1 MELHSQPVRTGPL
14 LAILSGA
21 PFVASLDLFVV
32 NVAFGDIAKS
42 YPGHSLG
49 EFSWILNSYAIV
61 YAALLIPLGRW
72 ADRIGHKRAF
82 IAGLALFTLASA
94 ACAFSPSL
102 WALVAF
108 RIVQA
113 VGAAA
118 LTPASLG
125 LLISA
130 LPAAKRQSGVRIW
143 AAAGAA
149 AAAFGPV
156 VGGILV
162 EASWRWVFLINVP
175 VGIVLVYLAVRLVPD
190 TTHKD
195 PDAGID
201 VVGAALLTVGVG
213 SLALALVQGPDWG
226 WTDSRVLIAFAV
238 AAVTLLSF
246 WWSNSRHR
254 TPLIAPD
261 LLKIRSFAWSNV
273 TAILFSAA
281 FAAGLLSNILWLQE
295 VWGYSAL
302 RTGFAVSPGPL
313 LVPLF
318 AIAGGSLSRKYSAG
332 RVAALGSLLW
342 AVGTVLVLVSVDTTP
357 NYVTGL
363 LPGWIIAG
371 IGVGLA
377 LPTILS
383 QATADL
389 APARSATG
397 SAIVSMSRQIG
408 TVLGVS
414 VLIAVLGSAVDY
426 DTFRQAWWVIFA
438 VALASAL
445 ASLGMTPATTPT
457 PVVPAESAVP
467 ERNLS

>member
-1 MELHSQPVRTGPL
+1 MELHSQPVRIGPL

-102 WALVAF
+102 WALVVF

-125 LLISA
+125 LLINA

-175 VGIVLVYLAVRLVPD
+175 V
-190 TTHKD
+190 
-195 PDAGID
+195 
-201 VVGAALLTVGVG
+201 
-213 SLALALVQGPDWG
+213 
-226 WTDSRVLIAFAV
+226 
-238 AAVTLLSF
+238 
-246 WWSNSRHR
+246 
-254 TPLIAPD
+254 
-261 LLKIRSFAWSNV
+261 
-273 TAILFSAA
+273 
-281 FAAGLLSNILWLQE
+281 
-295 VWGYSAL
+295 
-302 RTGFAVSPGPL
+302 
-313 LVPLF
+313 
-318 AIAGGSLSRKYSAG
+318 
-332 RVAALGSLLW
+332 
-342 AVGTVLVLVSVDTTP
+342 
-357 NYVTGL
+357 
-363 LPGWIIAG
+363 
-371 IGVGLA
+371 
-377 LPTILS
+377 
-383 QATADL
+383 
-389 APARSATG
+389 
-397 SAIVSMSRQIG
+397 
-408 TVLGVS
+408 
-414 VLIAVLGSAVDY
+414 
-426 DTFRQAWWVIFA
+426 
-438 VALASAL
+438 
-445 ASLGMTPATTPT
+445 
-457 PVVPAESAVP
+457 
-467 ERNLS
+467 

>member
-1 MELHSQPVRTGPL
+1 MELHSQLVRTGPL

-125 LLISA
+125 LLINA

-175 VGIVLVYLAVRLVPD
+175 VGIVLLYFAVRLVPD

-201 VVGAALLTVGVG
+201 FVGAALLTVGIG
-213 SLALALVQGPDWG
+213 SLAWHSSRSGLGMDRQSRSDRLRRGRRDTTLVLVEQLSSPDSVDCSGSSEDPLVCLVQ
-226 WTDSRVLIAFAV
+226 
-238 AAVTLLSF
+238 
-246 WWSNSRHR
+246 RHR
-254 TPLIAPD
+254 HPVQRSIRRGSSLEHPVAP
-261 LLKIRSFAWSNV
+261 
-273 TAILFSAA
+273 
-281 FAAGLLSNILWLQE
+281 
-295 VWGYSAL
+295 
-302 RTGFAVSPGPL
+302 
-313 LVPLF
+313 
-318 AIAGGSLSRKYSAG
+318 GSLG
-332 RVAALGSLLW
+332 ILGSANRFRRLTGSASRSAVRHRRRIADAQVLGGTRRRTRQLLW
-342 AVGTVLVLVSVDTTP
+342 AVGTVLVLVSVDTKP
-357 NYVTGL
+357 NYATGL

-426 DTFRQAWWVIFA
+426 DTFRQAWWVIFG
-438 VALASAL
+438 VALVSAL

-457 PVVPAESAVP
+457 PVVPAESAIP